1 MTEPPNTL
9 AHSEN
14 RPMMKREKTTPSPQA
29 PMPETPERKPRFK
42 RVAVENIEITERDVE
57 IVRQV
62 AKHRFLRS
70 THITALVPGSAQTT
84 IRRLQLLYH
93 HQILDRPREQID
105 YYNPIGSKAIV
116 YGLGNKGA
124 DLLAERMEYLRGK
137 INWAAKNKSVGP
149 IFLEHTLLT
158 ADFMVAL
165 EVACREHGRVR
176 LIDAQ
181 EILAKAPESTRKRPN
196 PTGLSVTVDDL
207 DQRRHTLGVIPDQM
221 FGLQY
226 LDKPEG
232 RNIGYFFLEADRAT
246 MPVMRS
252 NLRQTSFYRKL
263 VTYYATWETG
273 LHTKLFNFKNF
284 RVLTVTSSPARVANL
299 IEANKTF
306 AKGTGSRIFL
316 FTDEAS
322 LKKAGNP
329 LTLDWQ
335 SGREGETVRLV

>member
-1 MTEPPNTL
+1 
-9 AHSEN
+9 
-14 RPMMKREKTTPSPQA
+14 
-29 PMPETPERKPRFK
+29 MPETTARKPRFK
-42 RVAVENIEITERDVE
+42 RVAVEDIQITERDVE

-70 THITALVPGSAQTT
+70 SHITSLVPGSAQYTV
-84 IRRLQLLYH
+84 RRLQLLYH
-93 HQILDRPREQID
+93 HQILDRPREQIE
-105 YYNPIGSKAIV
+105 YYQRLGSKPMV

-124 DLLAERMEYLRGK
+124 DLLAERMEYSRGK

-181 EILAKAPESTRKRPN
+181 EILEKAPESTRKRSN

-207 DQRRHTLGVIPDQM
+207 DQRRHTLGVIPDQL

-246 MPVMRS
+246 MPVMRHD
-252 NLRQTSFYRKL
+252 LRQTSFYRKM
-263 VTYYATWETG
+263 VVYYATWETG

-284 RVLTVTSSPARVANL
+284 RVLTVTSSPARVGSL
-299 IEANKTF
+299 IEANKIL
-306 AKGTGSRIFL
+306 AKGTGSRMFL
-316 FTDEAS
+316 FTDETS

-329 LTLDWQ
+329 LTLEWQ
-335 SGREGETVRLV
+335 SGKEGETTRLVE